1 MHTHRVQV
9 FHIADGDGGIV
20 RITHYFVFNF
30 LIAFDTLFYQNLMYR
45 R

>member
-1 MHTHRVQV
+1 MHTHRIQV
-9 FHIADGDGGIV
+9 FHVADGDCRIV

-30 LIAFDTLFYQNLMYR
+30 LIALDTLFYQNLMHR